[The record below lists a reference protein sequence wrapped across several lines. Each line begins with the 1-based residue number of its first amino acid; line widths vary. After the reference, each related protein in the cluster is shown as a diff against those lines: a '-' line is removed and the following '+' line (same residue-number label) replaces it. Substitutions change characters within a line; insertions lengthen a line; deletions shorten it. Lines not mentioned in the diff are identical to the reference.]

1 MFNLTKLTVACG
13 LLAGICFAQ
22 SASEQG
28 KYYHLDFVVKELD
41 GGKVVNA
48 RHYLTSMMTGAEHG
62 SGCSIRTGSKV
73 PVPVSG
79 GGSQFS
85 YIDVGVNIDCS
96 AAQETDGNLALG
108 VVAEVS
114 SAASSSNPP
123 IIRQNKWNSRVIV
136 PVGKATMIF
145 SSDDLASKGQIQVE
159 LTATPIK

>member
-22 SASEQG
+22 SASEQE

-48 RHYLTSMMTGAEHG
+48 RHYLTSMMTGAKAG
-62 SGCSIRTGSKV
+62 GGCNIRTGSKV

-79 GGSQFS
+79 GGSQFT

-114 SAASSSNPP
+114 SAASSQIRRSSVRTNGTRGSSYRSVKPP
-123 IIRQNKWNSRVIV
+123 WFS
-136 PVGKATMIF
+136 PPTMWLLKDRF
-145 SSDDLASKGQIQVE
+145 R
-159 LTATPIK
+159 